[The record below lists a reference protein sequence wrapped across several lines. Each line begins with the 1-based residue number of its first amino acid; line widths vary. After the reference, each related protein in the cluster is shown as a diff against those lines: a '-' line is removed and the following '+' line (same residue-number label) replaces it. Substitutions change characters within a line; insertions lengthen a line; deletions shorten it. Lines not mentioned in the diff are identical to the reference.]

1 MKGKQLLLPLLF
13 SQQQQYV
20 ESYIPHPCSG
30 KTECEPL
37 DNQGI
42 PFYPYITEEDGG
54 AESHSAGEW

>member
-13 SQQQQYV
+13 SQQQQEDV
-20 ESYIPHPCSG
+20 ESCIPHPCSG
-30 KTECEPL
+30 KECEPL

-42 PFYPYITEEDGG
+42 PFYPYITEEDLG